1 MMECRGM
8 RDGTLELVIR
18 VLVADDTR
26 LHTTLLA
33 DALKRDGAFEVMGS
47 DSEELISRAHLNI
60 DVLLLSSDLDEQT
73 GRGFEVLR
81 QVRALRPDVRA
92 VVLLDSSKHEW
103 VLEAFRAGARGV
115 LSRQESVETLSKC
128 IRSVHQGQIWANSQQ
143 LGLLVQALVSS
154 RGVPAINAQ
163 AIEQLSKREME
174 IVDSVALGLSNRKIA
189 ERLGLSQH
197 TVKNYLFKVF
207 EKLGVSSRVEL
218 LSMAIS
224 HGAQLKSAESCLE
237 KSYPDYGG
245 LNDSTLAGWRRAAEQ
260 GVPIAQLELAR
271 FYWSRRANHKDLT
284 LAYKWYSIVSQQIS
298 RTSKSVVS
306 AMTMEQRLE
315 AEEMAAEWL
324 KRAAKS
330 QPTLTGDQLIVTTGT
345 RKAVQSATDLPG
357 RPVTRRIGN

>member
-1 MMECRGM
+1 
-8 RDGTLELVIR
+8 
-18 VLVADDTR
+18 
-26 LHTTLLA
+26 
-33 DALKRDGAFEVMGS
+33 
-47 DSEELISRAHLNI
+47 
-60 DVLLLSSDLDEQT
+60 
-73 GRGFEVLR
+73 
-81 QVRALRPDVRA
+81 
-92 VVLLDSSKHEW
+92 VLLDSSKHEW

-128 IRSVHQGQIWANSQQ
+128 IRSVHKGQIWADSQQ
-143 LGLLVQALVSS
+143 LGLLVQAVVSS

-298 RTSKSVVS
+298 RTSKSVES
-306 AMTMEQRLE
+306 ALTMEQRLE

-324 KRAAKS
+324 KKAAKS
-330 QPTLTGDQLIVTTGT
+330 QPGLTGDQLILATGT
-345 RKAVQSATDLPG
+345 RIAVQSATDFPG
-357 RPVTRRIGN
+357 RPLTRRTGN